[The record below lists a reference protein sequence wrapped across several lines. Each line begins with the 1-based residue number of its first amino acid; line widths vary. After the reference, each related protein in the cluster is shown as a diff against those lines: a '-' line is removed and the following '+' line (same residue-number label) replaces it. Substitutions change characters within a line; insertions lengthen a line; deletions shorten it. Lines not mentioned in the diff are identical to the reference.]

1 MNDLKIFIVEDDIV
15 YLNLFEKYLLSIGF
29 DNVIAFDNGLDC
41 LNALEG
47 KPDVVFLDYYMDVI
61 NGGEVL
67 NKIKRFDP
75 NIFVVMLSGQNDI
88 KTAVNFLKS
97 GGFDYLVKGDEDMEK
112 VESVLR
118 SVLDIK
124 SQMDNS
130 KPSLIK
136 RILKKK

>member
-1 MNDLKIFIVEDDIV
+1 MNDLKIFIVEDDVV

-29 DNVIAFDNGLDC
+29 ENVTAFENGLDC
-41 LNALEG
+41 LNSIED

-67 NKIKRFDP
+67 NKIKRYDP

-88 KTAVNFLKS
+88 KTAVHFHKA

-118 SVLDIK
+118 SVLEIK
-124 SQMDNS
+124 SKLENTN
-130 KPSLIK
+130 PGLIK

>member
-29 DNVIAFDNGLDC
+29 DNVIAFESGLDC
-41 LNALEG
+41 LNALED
-47 KPDVVFLDYYMDVI
+47 KPDVIFLDFYMDII

-97 GGFDYLVKGDEDMEK
+97 GGFDYLVKGDEDMAK
-112 VESVLR
+112 VESVLK
-118 SVLDIK
+118 SIVDIK
-124 SQMDNS
+124 SQMEAE